1 MIHGTL
7 DTTRRTMDLSVD
19 NADAYNVLGEEVL
32 NLHAAIHGQAQRPVN
47 EIAAVLPILWSTVV
61 SNFDSAPYMF
71 LRYTLNRPFGFPN
84 ATHPNAQEY
93 FRRGIMDHRRV
104 GVGGMEETF
113 KFEESPY
120 LRNMYYPSD
129 RPSHTPK
136 YTCDGRVNRPWLR
149 NPAHVLGLA
158 NGGVVGNGPPHNILI
173 RSNPYNQLVAAPL
186 LTYMFTSLI
195 AARWGYDHANS
206 QQVGAGAGMANIVP
220 DNWAAMDAV
229 QQLHFLGGH
238 KTVKSRHKH
247 LTRLQ
252 LTIPTAC
259 HAGLF
264 RKINPAGGAVALGG
278 AAVRFDADAHNIAL
292 DMWRRHYTEWV
303 RRALYSFGQN
313 DAFVPAFDHPAGA
326 ANGFFSPD
334 FQALE
339 KVDHTGGGYRL
350 YSANARVNYKA
361 TLTVVDEAVAGPA
374 VPPADVPTEYFT
386 YLMDPVHMREITVGA
401 TVQNLELGFEGDSTP
416 LETDVL
422 PAHLV
427 GGVAHVQAGYGH
439 SRTTWATS
447 S

>member
-1 MIHGTL
+1 
-7 DTTRRTMDLSVD
+7 
-19 NADAYNVLGEEVL
+19 
-32 NLHAAIHGQAQRPVN
+32 
-47 EIAAVLPILWSTVV
+47 
-61 SNFDSAPYMF
+61 
-71 LRYTLNRPFGFPN
+71 
-84 ATHPNAQEY
+84 
-93 FRRGIMDHRRV
+93 
-104 GVGGMEETF
+104 
-113 KFEESPY
+113 
-120 LRNMYYPSD
+120 
-129 RPSHTPK
+129 
-136 YTCDGRVNRPWLR
+136 
-149 NPAHVLGLA
+149 
-158 NGGVVGNGPPHNILI
+158 
-173 RSNPYNQLVAAPL
+173 
-186 LTYMFTSLI
+186 
-195 AARWGYDHANS
+195 
-206 QQVGAGAGMANIVP
+206 
-220 DNWAAMDAV
+220 MDAV

-278 AAVRFDADAHNIAL
+278 AEVRFDADAHNIAL
-292 DMWRRHYTEWV
+292 DMWRRHYTEWI

-339 KVDHTGGGYRL
+339 KVDHTGGGDRL

-386 YLMDPVHMREITVGA
+386 YLMDHVHMREITVGA

-427 GGVAHVQAGYGH
+427 GGVAHVQAGYGPLAH
-439 SRTTWATS
+439 YLGDIELKGPLDEEKEWAVRAGNADYAYSETTAVNVPADVGFDTVTTVPAVPGVFTSRTQGNYLYRREELGNYFIVNLVAAAASQFARTDPGNTGGFTHIEFRNFYWNYTDNRPMYLLFNNYGVEREHTSNENIWANVGRPTAIAS
-447 S
+447 STRRTRSQSYTQAWARCTKCACEYHTGSSWRKTVSEA